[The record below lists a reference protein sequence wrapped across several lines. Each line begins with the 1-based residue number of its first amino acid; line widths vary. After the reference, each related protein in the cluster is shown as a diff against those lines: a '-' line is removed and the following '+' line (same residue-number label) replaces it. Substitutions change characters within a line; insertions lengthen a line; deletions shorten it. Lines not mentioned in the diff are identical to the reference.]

1 MDTGT
6 HDWKFRMRRERR
18 RSFRVE
24 WNSPATVHDAQRH
37 LDRPCILS
45 NFSNGGAEITGVR
58 AATIPDEFML
68 QITSNDIRKCRVV
81 WRTDDTLGVEFTLTD
96 ADAANPGQRYQEPVG

>member
-1 MDTGT
+1 
-6 HDWKFRMRRERR
+6 MRRERR
-18 RSFRVE
+18 KSFRVE
-24 WNSPATVHDAQRH
+24 WNSPATIHDSQRH

-68 QITSNDIRKCRVV
+68 QITCDDSRKCRVL
-81 WRTDDTLGVEFTLTD
+81 WRTDDTLGVEFTD
-96 ADAANPGQRYQEPVG
+96 RDRSAAAPNSGQRTQEAAG